1 MILPVFTKRYNRQ
14 DNEAILGAVVL
25 GLAALLLALV
35 YGHNVFPQQ
44 ERGGLSVTAKFR
56 YADGILVGSDVRLS
70 GMVVGKVIATSLDS
84 QFRAVTM
91 MRLTPGLDVPVDTA
105 AAIESDSL
113 LGAKYIELKLGG
125 DDAMVKQG
133 GELTYTQDSLTFE
146 KLMDMI
152 LAQARARRGYVGKTL
167 PKVL

>member
-1 MILPVFTKRYNRQ
+1 MILPVFTKRFNRQ

-25 GLAALLLALV
+25 GVAALLLVLV

-44 ERGGLSVTAKFR
+44 VKGGLAISAKFR
-56 YADGILVGSDVRLS
+56 HADGILVGSDVRLS
-70 GMVVGKVIATSLDS
+70 GVVVGKVIATTLDN
-84 QFRAVTM
+84 QFRAVTTL
-91 MRLTPGLDVPVDTA
+91 RLRPGLDIPVDTA

-125 DDAMVKQG
+125 DDEMMKQG
-133 GELTYTQDSLTFE
+133 GELSYTQDSLTFE

-152 LAQARARRGYVGKTL
+152 LSQARARRGYVGKTL